1 MPTTSQKSPSAAPL
15 LKGLLGAALLLA
27 AGCDMNDMR
36 ERGRV
41 TQHEP
46 SAFFPDGTSSR
57 PPVAGTVARGMA
69 NLDDVLHTGKRNG
82 RFVDEFPIPVTRDN
96 ILRGQNR
103 FEIYCLPCHG
113 AVGGETDPSKP
124 FFEQGNGMIVQRG
137 FTPPPSYHIERLR
150 TAPAGHFFD
159 VMTNG
164 YGAMYSYAERISVE
178 DRWKIVMYIRAL
190 QLSQN
195 APSDMAEAILEK
207 TASTTQPVT
216 TEHQ

>member
-82 RFVDEFPIPVTRDN
+82 RFVDEFQIPVTRDN

-178 DRWKIVMYIRAL
+178 
-190 QLSQN
+190 
-195 APSDMAEAILEK
+195 
-207 TASTTQPVT
+207 
-216 TEHQ
+216 